1 MAGTVAVGSRKMQAA
16 VGAGVYLWGMDVTR
30 VRALRTVPG
39 HDQPGDV
46 VRVVHQE
53 SEGMA

>member
-1 MAGTVAVGSRKMQAA
+1 MAVGSPKMQDA
-16 VGAGVYLWGMDVTR
+16 VGARVYLWGMDVTR

-46 VRVVHQE
+46 VRVVHEE
-53 SEGMA
+53 SEGTA

>member
-1 MAGTVAVGSRKMQAA
+1 MQAV
-16 VGAGVYLWGMDVTR
+16 VGARVYLWGMDVTR

-39 HDQPGDV
+39 HDQHGQV
-46 VRVVHQE
+46 VRVVHEE